1 MFDLVH
7 RQRQGIQSP
16 ARARWEHPGSLRTRH
31 CYILV
36 AGLLVVATLLS
47 GSVSPARADHRT
59 QPESVLGQAKTL
71 ASQAPERQLWV
82 AAHGPTI
89 GLSPAEIAL
98 VTPFVR
104 GGSHGY
110 RLSANVGRALAPS
123 LVARAEQLIAAAD
136 RERRTSIHTT
146 IRATAPKPRAGVRAG
161 WTAYWW
167 GVKVWMDA
175 GVAKKVADALIAGG
189 SALLIAGLLWDAGLV
204 GAPVGMLLKVIGA
217 LSKAG
222 GYFLRWCSGPRGA
235 VVTRSWL
242 AGMWCAAR

>member
-1 MFDLVH
+1 MRMFDFVH
-7 RQRQGIQSP
+7 RPNQGFQSSI
-16 ARARWEHPGSLRTRH
+16 RVRWKRPGSPRTRH
-31 CYILV
+31 VHFLV

-47 GSVSPARADHRT
+47 GTASTARADYRT
-59 QPESVLGQAKTL
+59 QRESVLGHAKTL

-110 RLSANVGRALAPS
+110 RLSANVGRSLPLS
-123 LVARAEQLIAAAD
+123 LVVRAEQLIAAAD
-136 RERRTSIHTT
+136 RDRRAT
-146 IRATAPKPRAGVRAG
+146 IRTTAHKPGARARAG

-167 GVKVWMDA
+167 GVQVWMDA
-175 GVAKKVADALIAGG
+175 GVTKKVADALITGG
-189 SALLIAGLLWDAGLV
+189 SAFLILGLLWDAGLV
-204 GAPVGMLLKVIGA
+204 TAPIGVLLKVIGA
-217 LSKAG
+217 LAKAG
-222 GYFLRWCSGPRGA
+222 GYLLRWCSGPRGA

-242 AGMWCAAR
+242 AGMWCVAR